1 MTSQRHYSDLGS
13 DTSSLWNFSKRL
25 DGKPCVT
32 SVTSSCKRPEN
43 NNLSEDHHQTH
54 EKWGCHV
61 CLTQAFCHSLLS
73 AVLQHKLTFLRG
85 KPVVMHQ
92 SIPAA
97 PSPPPPTPPGL
108 LRGIC
113 SPFQS
118 RGWGICKFCTT
129 GGPGI
134 CQSGAAG
141 IDSSI
146 TSRNVGCFQFLR
158 P

>member
-97 PSPPPPTPPGL
+97 PSNPPPPPPPRATAGHL
-108 LRGIC
+108 PAFSVSGVGHMQILHC
-113 SPFQS
+113 
-118 RGWGICKFCTT
+118 WG
-129 GGPGI
+129 
-134 CQSGAAG
+134 AG
-141 IDSSI
+141 HLPIRRSW
-146 TSRNVGCFQFLR
+146 N
-158 P
+158 